1 MRLTVSRVAL
11 SRTKPV
17 YFQAYL
23 SDDIADLARIY
34 DPDINI
40 CMVERQINES
50 AQRFVEH
57 VLKRTKSISLIE
69 NIDFATFNF
78 FGVLPDD
85 VLHPGHREFCKDI
98 AYLCGLYRDLFD
110 LERIGLRLRTLDHA
124 MCPKF
129 HFDSVTCRLVCT
141 YGGTGTQWLEDAY
154 VDRRKLGTGSGGL
167 CDEESG
173 LIIDPD
179 AVQNMS
185 PYAIGLLKGSHWEGN
200 ELHGAVHRSPQTT
213 STRLL
218 LTLDFG

>member
-1 MRLTVSRVAL
+1 MSIVAL
-11 SRTKPV
+11 TRSKSD

-40 CMVERQINES
+40 CMVERPNNEP

-57 VLKRTKSISLIE
+57 LLKRSQSFSLIE
-69 NIDFATFNF
+69 NIEFAVFKF
-78 FGVLPDD
+78 FELLPEAGH
-85 VLHPGHREFCKDI
+85 LPGYRDFCKDI

-141 YGGTGTQWLEDAY
+141 YGGMGTQWLEDAY

-173 LIIDPD
+173 LILDLD
-179 AVQNMS
+179 AVQTMP
-185 PYAIGLLKGSHWEGN
+185 PYAIGLLKGSRWEGN
-200 ELHGAVHRSPQTT
+200 ELHGAVHRSPQIT
-213 STRLL
+213 SPRLL